1 VLAKLKIM
9 YYLYHIPGKKVGI
22 TQNPAKRITKQQ
34 GYSSD
39 EYKIIMTSDD
49 VDFISAQ
56 EIALQKAYGYKV
68 DRQTYK
74 QLINSNKMKVNVTE
88 QTSTFACP
96 VNKLKGQ
103 LSDNIGVDWETS
115 HGKFTITKES
125 INWIMANVMTSMY
138 NVNRCYVY
146 NKAFAGFLAQAKDA
160 ANVSWNKEDRFELI
174 RQWASE
180 KGIYDKG
187 DSKTQYVKLMEEAGE
202 LAKALLTNDRPE
214 IIDAIGDIA
223 VVLTNLAALEN
234 LTIEECIDSAYSI
247 IKNRKGRMTNGT
259 FVKETLSKTTL

>member
-1 VLAKLKIM
+1 M

-39 EYKIIMTSDD
+39 EYKIIMTSED

-74 QLINSNKMKVNVTE
+74 QLINSNKMRINVTE

-103 LSDNIGVDWETS
+103 LSDNIGVEWETS
-115 HGKFTITKES
+115 HGTFTITKEN
-125 INWIMANVMTSMY
+125 INWIMNNVMTSMY
-138 NVNRCYVY
+138 NANRCYVY
-146 NKAFAGFLAQAKDA
+146 NKAFAEFL
-160 ANVSWNKEDRFELI
+160 
-174 RQWASE
+174 E
-180 KGIYDKG
+180 K
-187 DSKTQYVKLMEEAGE
+187 VKLHNEPLNLIGG
-202 LAKALLTNDRPE
+202 LTMPNK
-214 IIDAIGDIA
+214 
-223 VVLTNLAALEN
+223 
-234 LTIEECIDSAYSI
+234 
-247 IKNRKGRMTNGT
+247 IK
-259 FVKETLSKTTL
+259 L